1 MEAGGGKDTTPFPPT
16 DSQGSL
22 FSLCWTNHYSTHRP
36 LHFRSLP
43 PQVSLPWDLGH
54 LKRVINSTSSVWR
67 KGKQVLSGHNPIFPS
82 LHPQNKL
89 SPLQK
94 GPLYHPWLLL
104 HSGNWPRGQEWV
116 FRLTLGKVGDLGV
129 GKGKNPLK

>member
-1 MEAGGGKDTTPFPPT
+1 MGGWRWQRHNPFPFNRFLRKFVLSVGLPTTPHPAPT
-16 DSQGSL
+16 LQK
-22 FSLCWTNHYSTHRP
+22 P
-36 LHFRSLP
+36 A
-43 PQVSLPWDLGH
+43 PQVSLPRDLGH

-94 GPLYHPWLLL
+94 GPLYRPWLQL
-104 HSGNWPRGQEWV
+104 HSGNWPRGQGWV
-116 FRLTLGKVGDLGV
+116 LRLRLGKVGDLGV